1 MRPALCL
8 LVLIGTASAAPVS
21 SPVFTK
27 DVLPILQKNCQT
39 CHRPGEAAP
48 MSLLD
53 YQRTRPW
60 AKAIRN
66 SILAK
71 KMPPWFADPRFGH
84 FSNDRRLSDADIHT
98 LVAWVDAGAP
108 EGDPKQMPPPIAW
121 RNGWNIRPD
130 VILRMPQPY
139 PVPATGVLQ
148 YEYIVIP
155 TGFKKDTWV
164 TASEI
169 RPGARSVVHH
179 MSAIVRPRGAAWLK
193 DAQPGVPYIPQASSR
208 EGQPDSSDPQAGMI
222 DESDEFLVGYAP
234 GMQPQRF
241 DTDRSAKLIPAGA
254 DIVLQI
260 HYTPNGKT
268 QMRDQTSIGLTL
280 AKEPPARR
288 FYSATAQS
296 WRWEIPPGDPNYEAH
311 ARMTFGEPV
320 ELVFLQPHMHLRGK
334 DMTIR
339 LVYPTGETE
348 TILSVPRYT
357 FDWQIVYYL
366 AKPLLLPAGT
376 RVEVTAH
383 WDNSVS
389 NRANPDPSK
398 AVTWGNQSGDEM
410 LSLPMG
416 VIVEKD

>member
-1 MRPALCL
+1 
-8 LVLIGTASAAPVS
+8 
-21 SPVFTK
+21 
-27 DVLPILQKNCQT
+27 
-39 CHRPGEAAP
+39 
-48 MSLLD
+48 
-53 YQRTRPW
+53 
-60 AKAIRN
+60 
-66 SILAK
+66 
-71 KMPPWFADPRFGH
+71 
-84 FSNDRRLSDADIHT
+84 
-98 LVAWVDAGAP
+98 
-108 EGDPKQMPPPIAW
+108 
-121 RNGWNIRPD
+121 
-130 VILRMPQPY
+130 
-139 PVPATGVLQ
+139 VPATGVLQ

-311 ARMTFGEPV
+311 AQMTFGEPV